1 MIDSY
6 DLLID
11 EVVTYRKQHGITQ
24 QQLAKSCGLTQSVIA
39 RMESKKATPK
49 VDTLFRILSALDCS
63 LALVPQNRSDASM
76 EVETCHERKNES
88 AARSL

>member
-11 EVVTYRKQHGITQ
+11 EVVTHRKQHGFTQ
-24 QQLAKSCGLTQSVIA
+24 QQLAKACGLTQSVIA
-39 RMESKKATPK
+39 RLESKKVTPN

-63 LALVPQNRSDASM
+63 IELASRNVSPM
-76 EVETCHERKNES
+76 EVDTCHERKNES
-88 AARSL
+88 AAKL